1 MKKRYLI
8 PTLVVFLL
16 SILSIAWA
24 DPVIREIYYQKK
36 TTLAFPR
43 TYTLLFSLWD
53 AEAGGTKVWDEEKRV
68 MLTSSTLKTYL
79 GDATPLNAEEFM
91 AQLWVQVERKK
102 GDGTFQQVGT
112 RDRLGVV
119 PYALWSEISQSGPP
133 GPTGP
138 QGPQGIQGPLGP
150 QGIQGPPGAEGPAGP
165 KGDKGDPGPAGSITS
180 VNAGLGLTG
189 GGTLG
194 DVTLSLDTIFT
205 DNRYV
210 NVTGDTIGGT
220 LTVSTSAG
228 TPVTATTTGTGM
240 AGSFQINNASS
251 SANALRVQ
259 TNGTGSA
266 GHFMQNNSTTSNPA
280 LAAETTGPG
289 AAILGHTVS
298 STGFGG
304 HFKIDNADNPHS
316 ALFAETNGP
325 GAAIHGYTATS
336 AGFAGHFKIDNAD
349 NLLAAL
355 FAETNGGGVA
365 LVGTNYGSG
374 SGVMGSTF
382 GNGAAIFGRADGT
395 GPAGSFMGNVV
406 VNGNLSVS
414 GTLSAGSKPFVQP
427 HPTDPSKE
435 VRYIAMEGP
444 ESTIFLRGTTNLID
458 GKAAIETP
466 EYFRIVAGDEGITV
480 QFTPRSSKSK
490 GLAAVEVNRNS
501 ITIEELMDG
510 TGTYEFDYFITAKR
524 AGFEKHEPIQANK
537 HFSANMKTRDEFEK
551 PYSKTD
557 DMTILVMRNLLISNG
572 ILTEEGTL
580 NMEMAR
586 RLGWA
591 VKEADVVQT
600 LK

>member
-1 MKKRYLI
+1 
-8 PTLVVFLL
+8 
-16 SILSIAWA
+16 
-24 DPVIREIYYQKK
+24 
-36 TTLAFPR
+36 
-43 TYTLLFSLWD
+43 
-53 AEAGGTKVWDEEKRV
+53 
-68 MLTSSTLKTYL
+68 
-79 GDATPLNAEEFM
+79 
-91 AQLWVQVERKK
+91 
-102 GDGTFQQVGT
+102 
-112 RDRLGVV
+112 
-119 PYALWSEISQSGPP
+119 
-133 GPTGP
+133 
-138 QGPQGIQGPLGP
+138 
-150 QGIQGPPGAEGPAGP
+150 
-165 KGDKGDPGPAGSITS
+165 
-180 VNAGLGLTG
+180 
-189 GGTLG
+189 
-194 DVTLSLDTIFT
+194 
-205 DNRYV
+205 
-210 NVTGDTIGGT
+210 
-220 LTVSTSAG
+220 
-228 TPVTATTTGTGM
+228 
-240 AGSFQINNASS
+240 
-251 SANALRVQ
+251 
-259 TNGTGSA
+259 
-266 GHFMQNNSTTSNPA
+266 MQNNSTTSNPA
-280 LAAETTGPG
+280 LAAETTGTG

-435 VRYIAMEGP
+435 VMYIAMEGP